1 MIKSAAAALILRARN
16 RAGLTQREL
25 AAMAGTKQAAVLQI
39 EAGQRE
45 PAVETLERLVR
56 AAGFDIVYELRRRPI
71 VTQAMLEWMS
81 QPKTADERL
90 MDAVRDLDHFR
101 ATTRQKQV
109 RRRRGTGHITD
120 SSHTWG
126 IAVDWG
132 SSAAHIP
139 GIRPDRLFRLLHDK
153 NIDFVLTG
161 ALAARLHGYAVL
173 PTKVEIVPRRTP
185 ANVIRLEGILA
196 GIDAKVFC
204 NEVPE
209 GLPVAWE
216 KIRIRAPVWR
226 LVTSLGRV
234 EASFARPGT
243 GHHDELA
250 ARAKNFAVFGVRINA
265 ASVEDLMSPLDIT
278 GSLRNSS
285 CSAQVSAIKQSLG
298 RGE

>member
-1 MIKSAAAALILRARN
+1 MASTAASLIRRARL
-16 RAGLTQREL
+16 RAGLTQRQL
-25 AAMAGTKQAAVLQI
+25 AAEVGTTHAVI
-39 EAGQRE
+39 VRAEAGQRE

-71 VTQAMLEWMS
+71 ITPAMLEWMS
-81 QPKTADERL
+81 QPKTAEQRL

-101 ATTRQKQV
+101 ATMRQKQI

-132 SSAAHIP
+132 SSAADIP
-139 GIRPDRLFRLLHDK
+139 GIRPDRFFRLLHEK

-161 ALAARLHGYAVL
+161 ALAARLQGYAVL
-173 PTKVEIVPRRTP
+173 PTKIEIVPRRTP

-196 GIDAKVFC
+196 RIDAKVFC
-204 NEVPE
+204 REVPA

-216 KIRIRAPVWR
+216 KIRIRAPIWR

-234 EASFARPGT
+234 ETSFARPGT
-243 GHHDELA
+243 GHYDELA
-250 ARAKNFAVFGVRINA
+250 VRAKKFAVFGVGVTT
-265 ASVEDLMSPLDIT
+265 ASVDDLMSPLDIT

-285 CSAQVSAIKQSLG
+285 CSAQVSAIKQSSG